1 MNAAAALADAAAER
15 GWSDRVAFHEG
26 DRTVTHQETHRLAAR
41 AAAVLARHGAASGR
55 SVLIALPDSIAW
67 VVAFLAAA
75 RLGAVAVLTNPG
87 LTEERHA
94 YIAKDCDAVL
104 VLADRALADR
114 FPGAAHLTGEELLEE
129 AASEDPAP
137 AAPADDDHPLYIQ
150 YTSGTT
156 GLPKGVVHRHAD
168 LEIYQTGAGEQ
179 VLRFGAD
186 DVALSVSKLFFAY
199 GLGNSLAFPLW
210 SGGSAVLEPGPPRPA
225 RIAELVARHRVTHL
239 FAVPSAY
246 ANILAETD
254 AGDFATV
261 RSAVSA
267 GERLTEEL
275 RERASAFFQCPLF
288 DQLGSTEA
296 GHAIATNGL
305 ARHAPGTVGPPIPG
319 FEAEV
324 RDRNGRPVP
333 DGHPGELWVRGP
345 TVTRGYHRLPEETA
359 RVLVDGWLNTRDQV
373 IRHPDGTLTHQ
384 GRTDDLEMV
393 GGITFSPVEIE
404 QLLSR
409 HPDVHDIA
417 VTCVR
422 NERGA
427 SKLRAFVVPRAPVA
441 DPAAFESDLVALA
454 RAHLEPY
461 KVPRTVEVVAAL
473 PRTATGKLQRFLLRQ
488 SG

>member
-1 MNAAAALADAAAER
+1 MNVAAALEHAAEER
-15 GWSDRVAFHEG
+15 GWSDRAAFHEG
-26 DRTVTHQETHRLAAR
+26 DRTVTHREVHALAAR
-41 AAAVLARHGAASGR
+41 AASVLARHGAAPGR
-55 SVLIALPDSIAW
+55 SVLIALPDTLAW
-67 VVAFLAAA
+67 VVAFLATA
-75 RLGAVAVLTNPG
+75 RLGAVAVVANPQ
-87 LTEERHA
+87 LTEERHG
-94 YIAKDCDAVL
+94 YLAKDCDAVL
-104 VLADRALADR
+104 AVADESLAGR
-114 FPGAAHLTGEELLEE
+114 FPGAAHLTGERLLEE
-129 AASEDPAP
+129 AAGAEAAP
-137 AAPADDDHPLYIQ
+137 AAPVGADHPLYIQ

-168 LEIYQTGAGEQ
+168 LELYHTGAGAQ
-179 VLRFGAD
+179 VLGFGAD

-199 GLGNSLAFPLW
+199 GLGNTLAFPLW

-225 RIAELVARHRVTHL
+225 RIAELVARHRVTQL

-246 ANILAETD
+246 ANIIAETD
-254 AGDFATV
+254 AADFASV

-267 GERLTEEL
+267 GERLTDEL
-275 RERASAFFQCPLF
+275 RERAAAFFRCPLY

-296 GHAIATNGL
+296 GHAIATNGV
-305 ARHAPGTVGPPIPG
+305 AFHAPGTVGRPVPG

-324 RDRNGRPVP
+324 RDRDGRPVP
-333 DGHPGELWVRGP
+333 DGTPGELWVRGP

-373 IRHPDGTLTHQ
+373 VRHPDGTLTHR

-404 QLLSR
+404 QLLAR

-427 SKLRAFVVPRAPVA
+427 SKLRAFVVPRRPAC
-441 DPAAFESDLVALA
+441 DPATLESELVALA

-461 KVPRTVEVVAAL
+461 KVPRAVQVVESL
-473 PRTATGKLQRFLLRQ
+473 PRTPTGKLQRFLLRQ
-488 SG
+488 GG